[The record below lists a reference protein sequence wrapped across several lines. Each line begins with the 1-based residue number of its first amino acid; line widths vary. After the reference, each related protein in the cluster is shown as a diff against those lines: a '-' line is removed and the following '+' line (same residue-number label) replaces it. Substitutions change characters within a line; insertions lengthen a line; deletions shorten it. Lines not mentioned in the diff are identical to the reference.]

1 MTSQCQ
7 ELFENDY
14 ADNRK
19 DVACAQEYKERSKLG
34 EQVSG
39 FTNAEIKHRYQE
51 GYDHYDKQY
60 SKWVQKFHSENNPE
74 EQYLDISNAEINLY
88 EHRYQEGCELHHNE

>member
-1 MTSQCQ
+1 MTLQCQ

-19 DVACAQEYKERSKLG
+19 DVACAQQYKERSKLG

-39 FTNAEIKHRYQE
+39 FTNAEIK
-51 GYDHYDKQY
+51 
-60 SKWVQKFHSENNPE
+60 
-74 EQYLDISNAEINLY
+74 LY
-88 EHRYQEGCELHHNE
+88 